1 MNIDKS
7 VFGVLSI
14 LVAVIVVATVAIPV
28 IEDSSKSINTEQNNS
43 APLYTQMPTSGTIE
57 IKSLGGGNYKIGD
70 VEYTP
75 TQGTFIITDSV
86 MVRMAPDN
94 TFTIYDPTNGKQ
106 TKFDGSNN
114 LITFDNGV
122 CRYNTSTGQSMEAA
136 YSFLYVPDTNG
147 TLGLYFGTGKL
158 PLYLDKGQDL
168 MIVSN
173 PFNAVMFSA
182 KVTET
187 GTISYCVEP
196 KVFNQTVNGT
206 ITDYSGNLNVAI
218 DMSEAGDSPTGTW
231 KLSKTAVVATPE
243 SGSALDLFFIAPI
256 TYHVISENDSMMISL
271 LQIVPLLLLIVPV
284 MMAVRMYSSRGE

>member
-57 IKSLGGGNYKIGD
+57 ISSLGNGNYKIGD

-75 TQGTFIITDSV
+75 TMGTFIITDSV
-86 MVRMAPDN
+86 MARISPDN
-94 TFTIYDPTNGKQ
+94 SFTIYDPTNGKQ
-106 TKFDGSNN
+106 TRFDNSNN

-147 TLGLYFGTGKL
+147 TLGLYFMTGSL

-168 MIVSN
+168 MVVSN
-173 PFNAVMFSA
+173 PLNSVMFSA

-187 GTISYCVEP
+187 GTISYYVEP

-206 ITDYSGNLNVAI
+206 ITNYNGNLNVAI

-243 SGSALDLFFIAPI
+243 GESALDLFFIAPI

>member
-1 MNIDKS
+1 MDMKQIITAT
-7 VFGVLSI
+7 VAVILVC
-14 LVAVIVVATVAIPV
+14 LVAVPII
-28 IEDSSKSINTEQNNS
+28 DSSTETINTEQNNS

-57 IKSLGGGNYKIGD
+57 ISSLGDGNYKIGNA
-70 VEYTP
+70 EYTP
-75 TQGTFIITDSV
+75 TKGAFIITDSV
-86 MVRMAPDN
+86 MARIAPDN

-106 TKFDGSNN
+106 TKFDDSNN

-147 TLGLYFGTGKL
+147 TLGLYFMTGSL

-168 MIVSN
+168 MVVSN
-173 PFNAVMFSA
+173 PLNSVMFSA

-187 GTISYCVEP
+187 GTISYYVEP

-206 ITDYSGNLNVAI
+206 ITDYNGNLNVAI

-231 KLSKTAVVATPE
+231 KLSKTAIVATPE
-243 SGSALDLFFIAPI
+243 SGSALPLFFIAPI
-256 TYHVISENDSMMISL
+256 TYHVISENDSIIISL
-271 LQIVPLLLLIVPV
+271 LDLIPVLLIAALIVGIG
-284 MMAVRMYSSRGE
+284 YSIARRD

>member
-57 IKSLGGGNYKIGD
+57 ISSLGGGNYKIGNT
-70 VEYTP
+70 EYTP
-75 TQGTFIITDSV
+75 TMGTFIITDSV
-86 MVRMAPDN
+86 MARIAPDN

-106 TKFDGSNN
+106 TKFDNSNN

-147 TLGLYFGTGKL
+147 TLGLYFMTGSL

-173 PFNAVMFSA
+173 PLNSVMFSA

-187 GTISYCVEP
+187 GTISYYVEP

-206 ITDYSGNLNVAI
+206 ITDYGGNLNVAI

-243 SGSALDLFFIAPI
+243 GERALDLFFIAPI

>member
-57 IKSLGGGNYKIGD
+57 ISSLGGGNYKIGNA
-70 VEYTP
+70 EYTP
-75 TQGTFIITDSV
+75 TAGAFIITDSV
-86 MVRMAPDN
+86 MARIAPDN

-106 TKFDGSNN
+106 TKFDDSNN

-147 TLGLYFGTGKL
+147 TLGLYFMTGSL

-168 MIVSN
+168 MVVSN
-173 PFNAVMFSA
+173 PLNSVMFSA

-187 GTISYCVEP
+187 GTISYYVEP

-206 ITDYSGNLNVAI
+206 ITDYNGNLNVAI

-243 SGSALDLFFIAPI
+243 GESALNLFFIAPI

>member
-1 MNIDKS
+1 MDMKQIITAT
-7 VFGVLSI
+7 VAVILVC
-14 LVAVIVVATVAIPV
+14 LVAVPII
-28 IEDSSKSINTEQNNS
+28 DSSTETINTEQNNS

-57 IKSLGGGNYKIGD
+57 ISSLGDGNYKIGNA
-70 VEYTP
+70 EYTP
-75 TQGTFIITDSV
+75 TMGTFIITDSV
-86 MVRMAPDN
+86 MARIAPDN

-106 TKFDGSNN
+106 TKFDNSNN

-147 TLGLYFGTGKL
+147 TLGLYFMDRSL

-173 PFNAVMFSA
+173 PLNAVMFSA

-187 GTISYCVEP
+187 GTISYYVEP

-206 ITDYSGNLNVAI
+206 ISNYDGNLNVAI

-231 KLSKTAVVATPE
+231 KLSKTAIVATPE
-243 SGSALDLFFIAPI
+243 DGSALPLFFIAPI
-256 TYHVISENDSMMISL
+256 TYHVISENDSIVISL
-271 LQIVPLLLLIVPV
+271 LDLIPVLLIAALIVGIG
-284 MMAVRMYSSRGE
+284 YSIARRD